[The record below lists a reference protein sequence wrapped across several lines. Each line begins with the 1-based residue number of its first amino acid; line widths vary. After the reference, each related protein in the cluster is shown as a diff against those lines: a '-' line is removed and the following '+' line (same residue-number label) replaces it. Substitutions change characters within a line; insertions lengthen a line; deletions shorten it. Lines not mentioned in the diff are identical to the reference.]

1 MGSTHRDP
9 WTTKEHYGQINL
21 SAHKKMV
28 YPVLSQAIPA
38 KGKKA
43 ATVMFSNLLVYFE
56 HVRINIS
63 V

>member
-9 WTTKEHYGQINL
+9 RTNKEHYEQINL

-43 ATVMFSNLLVYFE
+43 TTVNMFSNLLVYF
-56 HVRINIS
+56 
-63 V
+63 